1 MKSFCFELTD
11 DLYKQA
17 SRPIRKKEDI
27 ISLLLNTLKIFM
39 SVLPVEETNCQSNN
53 KLILNVDKM
62 SRLFYSIENKI
73 FTINFPFSVYKVES
87 IDFLKLK
94 YNNIEI
100 DSYIS
105 SLLISIFE
113 ENETFSIP
121 FDNMKEFVL
130 QHMAENGWNEAD
142 PQDVCDIIKKL
153 IVFETGYLRY
163 EYDKLHANARIH
175 PQNHIDFY
183 YESNNEIKVGL
194 DNRIDSK
201 WLVDFSNINTE
212 CKFIK

>member
-163 EYDKLHANARIH
+163 EYDQLHANARIH